1 MRPHFLLPAAIA
13 ACASL
18 LSACDDAAQPTSPA
32 AMSQAVA
39 GRVERLVTMFDG
51 CDPESFTAQGALC
64 TRQGGIT
71 FDNFVSLLEK
81 HQSVGA
87 WRFSPGSLDASV
99 GQTLRVVN
107 HGGEVHTFTE
117 VEAFGGGFVEALNTL
132 SGNPDP
138 APECLGLVPAAF
150 IPPGATL
157 LEAVNKLGTEHYQCC
172 IHPWMRFELQVR
184 R

>member
-138 APECLGLVPAAF
+138 APECL
-150 IPPGATL
+150 
-157 LEAVNKLGTEHYQCC
+157 
-172 IHPWMRFELQVR
+172 
-184 R
+184 